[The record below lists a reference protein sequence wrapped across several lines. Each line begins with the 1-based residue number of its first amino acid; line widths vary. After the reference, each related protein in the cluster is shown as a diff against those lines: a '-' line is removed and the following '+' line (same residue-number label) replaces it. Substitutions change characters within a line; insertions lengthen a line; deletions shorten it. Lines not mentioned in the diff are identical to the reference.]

1 MSRSDETEVLVIGAG
16 PTGILTA
23 LVLAESGI
31 GVKIVD
37 KEYRTA
43 AHSYACVLH
52 PGTLQALSRLGLTEE
67 ICGLGQPIETMAFY
81 QGELRRAEI
90 SFGELS
96 NFPYNYALVLP
107 QSAFEDVLERQ
118 LAARGV
124 KVLWNHRLRDL
135 EFKQGSVVAAIDKL
149 VQTAKGYIVADW
161 DWTVQKRLETTADF
175 VVGADGHN
183 SMVRSRLGIDYE
195 SLGNAEQFAVF
206 EFETDT
212 DAGSEVRIAIDEK
225 TTNVLW
231 PLSGNRCRWSFQLLK
246 STDLGDFPAK
256 DRERI
261 RFTQAQADEPIRH
274 AIERLAQKRAPWFKR
289 TVKEVQWSTRIQ
301 FGRLLAK
308 QFGKGRTWLVGDAGH
323 QTGPVAAQSMNV
335 GLLEAVDLADR
346 LKKVLRQGASQR
358 LLEEYDHNRRA
369 EWEQLL
375 GKAGPVGGTV
385 LANPWVEKYKTKL
398 LPCLPASGQDVA
410 QLFDHIVG
418 KDAALAAPP
427 HA

>member
-1 MSRSDETEVLVIGAG
+1 MSRTDETEVLVVGAG

-23 LVLAESGI
+23 LILAEAGI
-31 GVKIVD
+31 RVKIID

-67 ICGLGQPIETMAFY
+67 ICGLGRPIETMAFY
-81 QGELRRAEI
+81 EGQSRRAEI
-90 SFGELS
+90 SFAELS

-135 EFKQGSVVAAIDKL
+135 EFKQGSVSAAIDKL

-175 VVGADGHN
+175 VVGTDGHN
-183 SMVRSRLGIDYE
+183 SMVRSRLGIEYE
-195 SLGNAEQFAVF
+195 SLGKVEQFAVF
-206 EFETDT
+206 EFETDADT
-212 DAGSEVRIAIDEK
+212 DSEVRIAIDEN

-231 PLSGNRCRWSFQLLK
+231 PLPGNRCRWSFQLLK

-256 DRERI
+256 QRDRV
-261 RFTQAQADEPIRH
+261 RFAPAQADEPIRH
-274 AIERLAQKRAPWFKR
+274 AVERLAQKRAPWFKG

-301 FGRLLAK
+301 FGRQLAR
-308 QFGKGRTWLVGDAGH
+308 QFGNNRTWLAGDAAH

-335 GLLEAVDLADR
+335 GLLEAVELANL
-346 LKKVLRQGASQR
+346 LKDILRKGASR
-358 LLEEYDHNRRA
+358 ELLEQYGRNRRI

-375 GKAGPVGGTV
+375 GKGCLTS
-385 LANPWVEKYKTKL
+385 ANAWVESYKARL
-398 LPCLPASGQDVA
+398 IPCLPASGNDLAELFAHLTGELVA
-410 QLFDHIVG
+410 KH
-418 KDAALAAPP
+418 
-427 HA
+427 